1 MVKTI
6 AIIGGGPGGYVAA
19 IRAAQLGA
27 RVILIE
33 KENIGGTCL
42 NVGCIPTKALLQSA
56 ESLAQFRQAKKFGIE
71 VEIKS
76 FDWSAIMK
84 RKNQIVQQLVKGVQG
99 LIKANQIELLKGTAV
114 FLDDQTLEISG
125 ADGEKIELVPD
136 RIVIATGSRPFIPP
150 IKGLN
155 TVPDWLDSS
164 KALSLEGLP
173 SSIAIIG
180 GGVIGIEFA
189 SIFNQFGVHVTII
202 EEQEEI
208 LPSMDHELAG
218 LLRKKLTKEGVV
230 FCLGQGV
237 KEVSS
242 TTGKVFVSIDEE
254 TVEAEK
260 LLIAVG
266 RRSYLEGLGLGNTS
280 IKTDKGRIL
289 SDSFT
294 QTNLDHIYA
303 IGDCTGQTMLAHY
316 ASAQGELA
324 AENALGERKKFDGD
338 NIPGCVYSDPE
349 FAGVGLLEQEAAE
362 RNLTISVGKF
372 PLKASG
378 KALTMNK
385 TYGMAK
391 VLIEKESHKILG
403 VHILGE
409 RATDLIS
416 EATVVMQNEGTAQ
429 EIVEAIHPHPTLSEV
444 VREATLAAETRA
456 IHIPN

>member
-33 KENIGGTCL
+33 KDNIGGTCL

-208 LPSMDHELAG
+208 YPLWIMSWRD
-218 LLRKKLTKEGVV
+218 
-230 FCLGQGV
+230 
-237 KEVSS
+237 SY
-242 TTGKVFVSIDEE
+242 
-254 TVEAEK
+254 EK
-260 LLIAVG
+260 
-266 RRSYLEGLGLGNTS
+266 N
-280 IKTDKGRIL
+280 
-289 SDSFT
+289 
-294 QTNLDHIYA
+294 
-303 IGDCTGQTMLAHY
+303 
-316 ASAQGELA
+316 
-324 AENALGERKKFDGD
+324 
-338 NIPGCVYSDPE
+338 
-349 FAGVGLLEQEAAE
+349 
-362 RNLTISVGKF
+362 
-372 PLKASG
+372 
-378 KALTMNK
+378 
-385 TYGMAK
+385 
-391 VLIEKESHKILG
+391 
-403 VHILGE
+403 
-409 RATDLIS
+409 
-416 EATVVMQNEGTAQ
+416 
-429 EIVEAIHPHPTLSEV
+429 
-444 VREATLAAETRA
+444 
-456 IHIPN
+456 